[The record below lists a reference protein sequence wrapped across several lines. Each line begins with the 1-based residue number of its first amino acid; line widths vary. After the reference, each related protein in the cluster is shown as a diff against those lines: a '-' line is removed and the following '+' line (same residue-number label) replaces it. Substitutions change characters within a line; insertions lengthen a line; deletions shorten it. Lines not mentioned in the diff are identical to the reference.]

1 MQKLWIWTSKSMPDL
16 WFSAVF
22 WIVLRVLEDLLE
34 LKRPLQGYLIIN
46 FVIIQNLILPCK
58 TGRYAVWHF
67 LRGHFAFVEVTN
79 TAWFI

>member
-34 LKRPLQGYLIIN
+34 LKRPFQGYLIIYGVTVN
-46 FVIIQNLILPCK
+46 KMFKIYSFLIFRIREDDRKDRMLSLAD
-58 TGRYAVWHF
+58 R
-67 LRGHFAFVEVTN
+67 
-79 TAWFI
+79 